1 MRTIGLRA
9 PHVNERRLAEAA
21 EAGTAALT
29 DAERRH
35 VTACERCGRLF
46 EGHRRAV
53 HLLSGPWQ
61 RVDTR
66 RATFLMWRRGKVA
79 RWAQLA
85 SAVAIGVALTAA
97 LLYWRQSIPPTV
109 SASTSPSGIPTAP
122 TVSSS
127 PLPTGTALAKGTPFS
142 TPSSASTLLVVPAAM
157 RTNVPLPAGAQVD
170 TNRLVADSDWL
181 VMGITFQ
188 DAPTSEA
195 LYAAN
200 LHTGALRK
208 VRDSAPSL
216 SVPLDISVAGSQAA
230 WADVTCQSSMPSP
243 MPTEQA
249 HPQVQVHC
257 SSWRVIL
264 TDLNTGA
271 SRVVAQ
277 GSNPEI
283 VNEAISQDTPVPVVP
298 TVALGDDVLAYTT
311 GDLTHGLKL
320 NLLTLSSGA
329 TRTLPLGGP
338 VEGMGW
344 TGGDLAWVEDPDL
357 QPAGTNGSAYP
368 SYSGSHLMLLPKG
381 ASEARR
387 IADGAYWPAADTGEI
402 TWDTGGCEM
411 WTASAAGWQPVDTG
425 NEGCPPFVSDGW
437 LGWGVGYKNASF
449 LILGPSDSEP
459 RGVPDGV
466 ALTGGWLILLS
477 QPDQQA
483 KLEVVR
489 VSDLK

>member
-21 EAGTAALT
+21 EAGAAALT

-53 HLLSGPWQ
+53 HLLGGPWQ

-97 LLYWRQSIPPTV
+97 LLYWRQSSTPAV
-109 SASTSPSGIPTAP
+109 SASASPSGIPTAP

-127 PLPTGTALAKGTPFS
+127 PLPTGTALAKDTPFS
-142 TPSSASTLLVVPAAM
+142 TPSSASTLLVVPAAL
-157 RTNVPLPAGAQVD
+157 RTNIPLPVGALVD
-170 TNRLVADSDWL
+170 WYRLVADSDWL
-181 VMGITFQ
+181 VMGISFPGST
-188 DAPTSEA
+188 TSEA

-208 VRDSAPSL
+208 IRDAAVS
-216 SVPLDISVAGSQAA
+216 SVPLGISVAGSQAA
-230 WADVTCQSSMPSP
+230 WADVPCRYSDPSP

-249 HPQVQVHC
+249 HIQVQVHC
-257 SSWRVIL
+257 SGWRVVL

-283 VNEAISQDTPVPVVP
+283 VNDAISQDTPVPVVP

-338 VEGMGW
+338 VEEMSW
-344 TGGDLAWVEDPDL
+344 AGGDLAWVEDPDL

-483 KLEVVR
+483 KLEVVP

>member
-1 MRTIGLRA
+1 
-9 PHVNERRLAEAA
+9 VNERRLAEAA
-21 EAGTAALT
+21 EAGAAALT
-29 DAERRH
+29 DAEQRH

-66 RATFLMWRRGKVA
+66 RATFLMWRRGNVA

-97 LLYWRQSIPPTV
+97 LLYWRQSSTPAV
-109 SASTSPSGIPTAP
+109 SASASPSDIPTAP
-122 TVSSS
+122 TVFSS

-142 TPSSASTLLVVPAAM
+142 TPSSASTFLDLAAAI
-157 RTNVPLPAGAQVD
+157 RRNVPLPAGAQVD

-181 VMGITFQ
+181 VMGISFPGST
-188 DAPTSEA
+188 TTEA

-208 VRDSAPSL
+208 IRDAAVS

-264 TDLNTGA
+264 TDLDTGA

-338 VEGMGW
+338 VEGMRW
-344 TGGDLAWVEDPDL
+344 AGGDLAWVEDPDL

-381 ASEARR
+381 ASEARW
-387 IADGAYWPAADTGEI
+387 IADGAYWPAAATGEI

-411 WTASAAGWQPVDTG
+411 WTASAPGWQPVDTG
-425 NEGCPPFVSDGW
+425 YEGCPPFVSGGW

>member
-1 MRTIGLRA
+1 
-9 PHVNERRLAEAA
+9 
-21 EAGTAALT
+21 
-29 DAERRH
+29 
-35 VTACERCGRLF
+35 
-46 EGHRRAV
+46 
-53 HLLSGPWQ
+53 
-61 RVDTR
+61 
-66 RATFLMWRRGKVA
+66 
-79 RWAQLA
+79 
-85 SAVAIGVALTAA
+85 
-97 LLYWRQSIPPTV
+97 
-109 SASTSPSGIPTAP
+109 
-122 TVSSS
+122 
-127 PLPTGTALAKGTPFS
+127 
-142 TPSSASTLLVVPAAM
+142 
-157 RTNVPLPAGAQVD
+157 
-170 TNRLVADSDWL
+170 VADSDWL

-381 ASEARR
+381 ASKARR